1 MVKRINLII
10 GLLTLVQILYGQ
22 TDNCYEVIK
31 EVRMASVDVVIK
43 KSKKDMLFKIT
54 DNLTGELQIGNSGM
68 PYTMDLNFSF
78 VDGDGMPGIIGEIL
92 TINFVDGY
100 TIDLTPRSKHQS
112 TGTAFFT
119 LIHGKFKG
127 GKQVIAETDKVFY
140 EKLKTADIASFK
152 YNVDQRNRDI
162 IVSKDNAEI
171 IKRIINC
178 VKIE

>member
-1 MVKRINLII
+1 MTKRLAPVTGPLLVNEPDLSKAWARAVLHVIDHA
-10 GLLTLVQILYGQ
+10 GLEISPLVL
-22 TDNCYEVIK
+22 
-31 EVRMASVDVVIK
+31 SV
-43 KSKKDMLFKIT
+43 
-54 DNLTGELQIGNSGM
+54 TG
-68 PYTMDLNFSF
+68 F
-78 VDGDGMPGIIGEIL
+78 DGDGMPGIIGEIL